1 LIKGVFPGSLVAPYL
16 VLGGT
21 DARHYASVTE
31 NAFRFTPVEID
42 KQDLKSV
49 HGVNERLS
57 FENCSKMVGY
67 YIAYIQELSSLPAEV
82 DIAPVKEETALETEE
97 EELMEE
103 VDETLEEKEETLD
116 EDEESAKEKS

>member
-1 LIKGVFPGSLVAPYL
+1 
-16 VLGGT
+16 LGGT

-42 KQDLKSV
+42 KQELKSV

-67 YIAYIQELSSLPAEV
+67 YIAYIQELSSLPEEV
-82 DIAPVKEETALETEE
+82 DIVTEE
-97 EELMEE
+97 EEVETTPEEEELLKE
-103 VDETLEEKEETLD
+103 VDEALDEVEETLD
-116 EDEESAKEKS
+116 EDEESAKEES